1 LDNDM
6 RIARIGSAFSRAFIE
21 TGDLACR
28 HPRAGRLDRYC
39 RLAVSAAEA
48 LIASPVL
55 DPALGIFI
63 ASQFA
68 CFGANAE
75 HWKILSEGA
84 PASPLI
90 FPATAPSAAAGE
102 IATAILA
109 MGPNVTLVGSAA
121 EIWQTARSAIAA
133 GDCTQAICGVVEAWH
148 PRLTE
153 LGASWQTHDG
163 ACLALISAS
172 DPALTFA
179 VAPSALLSFSGALAS
194 NGPVNT
200 RGV

>member
-1 LDNDM
+1 LDHFVKV
-6 RIARIGSAFSRAFIE
+6 ARIGSAFSKAFVE
-21 TGDLACR
+21 TSDIACR

-48 LIASPVL
+48 LIASPAL
-55 DPALGIFI
+55 DPDLGIFI

-109 MGPNVTLVGSAA
+109 MGPNVTLVGSA
-121 EIWQTARSAIAA
+121 EDVWQTARSAIAA

-163 ACLALISAS
+163 ACLALISAA
-172 DPALTFA
+172 DPPLGFGS
-179 VAPSALLSFSGALAS
+179 APSALLSFSAALLPA
-194 NGPVNT
+194 

>member
-1 LDNDM
+1 M
-6 RIARIGSAFSRAFIE
+6 KVTRIGSAFSGTFIE
-21 TGDLACR
+21 TGDIACR

-48 LIASPVL
+48 LIASAAI
-55 DPALGIFI
+55 DTALGVFI
-63 ASQFA
+63 ASQVA

-75 HWKILSEGA
+75 HWKILVEGA

-109 MGPNVTLVGSAA
+109 MGPNVTLVGGAE
-121 EIWQTARSAIAA
+121 EIWQMARSAIAA
-133 GDCTQAICGVVEAWH
+133 GDCSQAICGVVEAWH

-153 LGASWQTHDG
+153 LGATWQTHDG
-163 ACLALISAS
+163 ACLALISAN
-172 DPALTFA
+172 DPPLAFSA
-179 VAPSALLSFSGALAS
+179 APSALLAFSNALAA
-194 NGPVNT
+194 N
-200 RGV
+200 